1 MKDRQNY
8 IPFFHCNVSDL
19 VNLNNSD
26 NLELCKHLPSLEV
39 VHQTSSFSKYNLP
52 DVDEIP
58 ILTTSKYH
66 SVSDFHKLQKQS
78 NFNIFHSNINGLE
91 GKFENLHQFL
101 GEGKTAMDVIAITET
116 TEDKVHS
123 FINKVDIN

>member
-1 MKDRQNY
+1 MKDGQNH

-26 NLELCKHLPSLEV
+26 NMDLCKFLPSLEV

-52 DVDEIP
+52 DVDDIP

-66 SVSDFHKLQKQS
+66 SAAEFHRLTKQS
-78 NFNIFHSNINGLE
+78 NLNIFHSNVWTRRQI
-91 GKFENLHQFL
+91 
-101 GEGKTAMDVIAITET
+101 
-116 TEDKVHS
+116 
-123 FINKVDIN
+123 